1 MGRRASGDVMPS
13 LIRCSKATLIVT
25 ALLLGGCATVSE
37 SDLSQPNFGLQK
49 YEHFDASVNP
59 DPMNIAN
66 GLYAPRSLQ
75 YSSGQSQLN
84 WGSWQP

>member
-1 MGRRASGDVMPS
+1 MPA
-13 LIRCSKATLIVT
+13 LTRCFKTTLVICT
-25 ALLLGGCATVSE
+25 LLLGGCATVSV
-37 SDLSQPNFGLQK
+37 SDLSQPNFGRVQ

-66 GLYAPRSLQ
+66 GLYTPRSLQ

-84 WGSWQP
+84 WGSWTP

>member
-1 MGRRASGDVMPS
+1 MPS
-13 LIRCSKATLIVT
+13 LIRCSKATLTIS
-25 ALLLGGCATVSE
+25 ALLLGGCATVSV
-37 SDLSQPNFGLQK
+37 SDLSQPNFGRRV
-49 YEHFDASVNP
+49 YDHFDASVNP

-66 GLYAPRSLQ
+66 GLYTPRSLQ